1 MWDLFYLQRT
11 LGIFL
16 DHVQDLKCWLK
27 IVIVEKKEA
36 FFFVKLEW
44 VWVKKNYKGFFVD
57 GILGN
62 FGLLVRKLS
71 QYTIFLNEII
81 YGAVLIFQCFYKSA
95 HSSSRN

>member
-16 DHVQDLKCWLK
+16 DHVQDLKKCWLK

-36 FFFVKLEW
+36 FFFVKIGMGLGIR
-44 VWVKKNYKGFFVD
+44 KITKGFFV
-57 GILGN
+57 GWN

-71 QYTIFLNEII
+71 Q
-81 YGAVLIFQCFYKSA
+81 
-95 HSSSRN
+95 

>member
-16 DHVQDLKCWLK
+16 DHVQDLKKCWLK

-36 FFFVKLEW
+36 FFRENWNGFGY
-44 VWVKKNYKGFFVD
+44 KKNYKGFFV
-57 GILGN
+57 GWN

-71 QYTIFLNEII
+71 Q
-81 YGAVLIFQCFYKSA
+81 
-95 HSSSRN
+95 

>member
-1 MWDLFYLQRT
+1 ML
-11 LGIFL
+11 
-16 DHVQDLKCWLK
+16 
-27 IVIVEKKEA
+27 VENSNSGEKRS
-36 FFFVKLEW
+36 FFFVKIGMGLGIR
-44 VWVKKNYKGFFVD
+44 KITKGFFV
-57 GILGN
+57 GWN